1 MSVGDLPADFIQT
14 QRGNVEIA
22 PERFSSAGE
31 IRDTCNAMLAA
42 DRIRAPWRASIDGLF
57 DGNPTYKLSTL
68 KSKGQGWRARVNFRE
83 GEGLINSRQTPFYD
97 LVTEVDPCIEVEL
110 NYGAGPTNADISNK
124 IAKHFHWMFL
134 TAWRSGF
141 NFHIPLQQLEMLKH
155 GIGCHVW
162 PSNPFKWIPRT
173 PASGHVLFPDGIT
186 LNLRED
192 LDYFMLRDFL
202 PGYAVH
208 NFIRNENAAKKEG
221 WNVPMVWDALLQ
233 TSKQRYRSGEY
244 RYGMEQLQREI
255 KSGDIGTTQSRQ
267 SGLWLNHLFVKE
279 IGTDKISQYTV
290 AEGVSTLRGG
300 GKKMDPFEDCL
311 YRKRNRFDDWPLV
324 IFPYCMGNGG
334 LLHTVRGLGA
344 RTKDFFELS
353 NRVYNAMA
361 DQVLVGSTLNV
372 KQTGDVDPDKL
383 RLMRLGM
390 MSIIPKGLELIP
402 GVQFPNLAQGPL
414 ALQDR
419 LHQTLNSNNENYLQS
434 TPEAKD
440 RETYGS
446 YQMRMQNSGQ
456 VSKGT
461 HAQYASNY
469 QMLLEKIFFIVIKP
483 EAALGS
489 SLSAKLAKAFQD
501 RCAADGIT
509 SDILARVTEVQ
520 EVFSTGAGSAAAR
533 LDSLMTIFKLIY
545 PTTTEERKINIERD
559 LVAAVSSAT
568 KVDRYARSHSDGEMP
583 TSDDSLAIQE
593 NNGLAAGG
601 DAEVAPMQDHVGHAT
616 RHLHKGEEVAQ
627 GVMQGQMDPEQA
639 YIAISKLG
647 EHTAG
652 HLKILQG
659 NPMRKAEFDSLYQE
673 WQALSI
679 IADKLKQQLEAR
691 AAAQPQQSPQQQASD
706 QLQIGMAKVA
716 VNDRLGQ
723 EKLASK
729 TRLDLSRLAIDGRI
743 KAMKTQLEARNG
755 SRAQ

>member
-1 MSVGDLPADFIQT
+1 MTGEIPADFQQT
-14 QRGNVEIA
+14 QSGEVVVS

-31 IRDTCNAMLAA
+31 IRDLANQMLAA
-42 DRIRAPWRASIDGLF
+42 DRIRAPWRASIDGLI

-68 KSKGQGWRARVNFRE
+68 KSKGQSWRARVNFRE
-83 GEGLINSRQTPFYD
+83 AEGLINSRQTPFYD

-110 NYGAGPTNADISNK
+110 NYGAGPTNADVCNK

-162 PSNPFKWIPRT
+162 PSNPYKWIPRT

-208 NFIRNENAAKKEG
+208 NFIRNEKAAAREG

-233 TSKQRYRSGEY
+233 TSKLTYRSGEY
-244 RYGMEQLQREI
+244 RYGLEQLQREI

-300 GKKMDPFEDCL
+300 KGKSDPFADCL
-311 YRKRNRFDDWPLV
+311 YKKRNRFEEWPLV

-353 NRVYNAMA
+353 NRIYNAMA
-361 DQVLVGSTLNV
+361 DQILVGSTLNV
-372 KQTGDVDPDKL
+372 KQTGDVDPEKL

-390 MSIIPKGLELIP
+390 MSIIPKGLEIIT
-402 GVQFPNLAQGPL
+402 GVQFPNLSQGPL

-419 LHQTLNSNNENYLQS
+419 LHQTLNQNNESYLQS
-434 TPEAKD
+434 TPDAMD
-440 RETYGS
+440 RETATS

-469 QMLLEKIFFIVIKP
+469 QMLLEKIFFICRKP

-489 SLSAKLAKAFQD
+489 SLSATLAKAFQD

-509 SDILARVTEVQ
+509 TDMLARVTEVR

-533 LDSLMTIFKLIY
+533 LDSLMTIFKMIY

-559 LVAAVSSAT
+559 LVAAVTSGA
-568 KVDRYARSHSDGEMP
+568 KVDRYARSHDDGEMP
-583 TSDDSLAIQE
+583 TSDDSLAVQE
-593 NNGLAAGG
+593 NNGLSAGG
-601 DAEVAPMQDHVGHAT
+601 DAEVAPMQDHVGHIT
-616 RHLHKGEEVAQ
+616 RHLHKGEEITQ
-627 GVMQGQMDPEQA
+627 GVMQGQSDPGQG
-639 YIAISKLG
+639 YMAIIKLG
-647 EHTAG
+647 EHTAR
-652 HLKILQG
+652 HLEILQT
-659 NPMRKAEFDSLYQE
+659 NPMRKQEFVALE
-673 WQALSI
+673 KKWRALSV
-679 IADKLKQQLEAR
+679 IADKLKQQLDAR
-691 AAAQPQQSPQQQASD
+691 ATAQPQQSPQEQASD
-706 QLQIGMAKVA
+706 QLKIGMAKVG
-716 VNDRLGQ
+716 VQDQLGQ
-723 EKLASK
+723 AKLASK

-743 KAMKTQLEARNG
+743 KAMKTQLDARNG
-755 SRAQ
+755 SKAR